1 MCTELKYISGA
12 GHTGCVMVMEDVS
25 SLQCYHEEVDT
36 SLLLLAAHA
45 ADSGYRTVIIQSPNT
60 DMPF

>member
-1 MCTELKYISGA
+1 MSGA
-12 GHTGCVMVMEDVS
+12 RHTGCVMVMEDVP

-45 ADSGYRTVIIQSPNT
+45 ADSGYRIVIIRSPNT
-60 DMPF
+60 DVPF

>member
-1 MCTELKYISGA
+1 MSGA
-12 GHTGCVMVMEDVS
+12 GHTGCVMVMEDVP

-45 ADSGYRTVIIQSPNT
+45 ADSGYCTVIIRSPNT
-60 DMPF
+60 DVPF